1 MEILEMSKFDSL
13 KEIYSDKYIELLK
26 VISEQSKM
34 VFEDIVSKLP
44 SSDLVKKDEEFI
56 ATYPI
61 ARVLMGIADPAS
73 YVLTYYFLTSGIP
86 ADYPEQPR
94 YYISKS
100 EGSILASF
108 TKQEFIDS
116 IEKNK
121 NKIIRKKIGSD
132 IYVI

>member
-1 MEILEMSKFDSL
+1 MEKLELLKFESL
-13 KEIYSDKYIELLK
+13 KEEYSDKYVELLK
-26 VISEQSKM
+26 AISKQSKIKI
-34 VFEDIVSKLP
+34 EDIISKLP

-73 YVLTYYFLTSGIP
+73 YVLTYYFLTDKIP
-86 ADYPEQPR
+86 SDYKDQPM

-100 EGSILASF
+100 EGSVPAPF

-116 IEKNK
+116 TKKNK
-121 NKIIRKKIGSD
+121 MFIKNRK
-132 IYVI
+132 